1 MEVKGQYLPIDKL
14 RLAMNVLDPCMD
26 DYLFILDLNSK
37 YYEISESAV
46 ERFRIPASEFY
57 LTDDQLTNLV
67 YSKDLDL
74 ITLDL
79 RDVAANKKNRHDLQY
94 RWISKDGQPVWINC
108 RGRVLVS
115 KAGQAEFLI
124 GCINE
129 IGRRQKADNV
139 SGLIVASS
147 MQKTL
152 EEEYTR
158 DRKGFILRL
167 DIDNFKEVNE
177 KLGLEYG
184 DIVLRDTAR
193 CIESTLN
200 PDTQFLYHI
209 TGDEF
214 AILDLESTTAEEAH
228 QLYTKIRKAIHR
240 YVASNGYIA
249 FFTISAGIVGLDQAD
264 SLDYSTLMTLAE
276 FALSEAKKHGKNTD
290 YLYKSDD
297 FHAFLHRKKLLHDLR
312 QAVLHNFRGFEVHF
326 QPVEDI
332 RRGVLCGAE
341 ALLRFSNED
350 GSNVSPV
357 AFIPLLEESGLII
370 PVGRW
375 VLSRAMEFCKKMQEK
390 MPDFKVSVNISYIQV
405 LKSDL
410 IRDISDLLK
419 EYDLTPDSIQM
430 EMTESGFFETDQSY
444 IRFCSDLKALGVP
457 LALDDFGTGY
467 SNFHYLYHI
476 DPQVIKIDRSFTLK
490 ALNNDYEFNLLRHMV
505 QLTHSINSKMCIE
518 GIETRD
524 ELDKIC
530 ELDPDYIQGYYFGKA
545 HPAQTFLTKYF
556 NC

>member
-14 RLAMNVLDPCMD
+14 RLAMSVLDPCMD
-26 DYLFILDLNSK
+26 DYLFILDLKTK

-57 LTDDQLTNLV
+57 LVGDHLTNLV
-67 YSKDLDL
+67 YPKDLDM
-74 ITLDL
+74 IVEDL
-79 RDVAANKKNRHDLQY
+79 REVEENKKRRHDVQY
-94 RWISKDGQPVWINC
+94 RWIGKDGQPVWINC

-115 KAGQAEFLI
+115 KDGQAEFLI

-147 MQKTL
+147 MQKAL
-152 EEEYTR
+152 EEQYASGST
-158 DRKGFILRL
+158 GFILRL
-167 DIDNFKEVNE
+167 DIDNFREINE
-177 KLGLEYG
+177 KLGLDYG
-184 DIVLRDTAR
+184 DIVLRETAR
-193 CIESTLN
+193 CIEGVLGTDQS
-200 PDTQFLYHI
+200 LYHI
-209 TGDEF
+209 TADEF
-214 AILDLESTTAEEAH
+214 AILDLASKTVDEAH
-228 QLYTKIRKAIHR
+228 QLYKNIRKAIHR
-240 YVASNGYIA
+240 YVADNGYIA
-249 FFTISAGIVGLDQAD
+249 FFTISAGIVGIDQANTA
-264 SLDYSTLMTLAE
+264 DYSTLMTLAE

-290 YLYKSDD
+290 YIYKSDD
-297 FHAFLHRKKLLHDLR
+297 FQAFLHRKMLLHDLR
-312 QAVLHNFRGFEVHF
+312 QAVLHDFRGFEAHF

-332 RRGVLCGAE
+332 RRGGLYGAE
-341 ALLRFSNED
+341 TLLRFTCEN
-350 GSNVSPV
+350 GSGVSP
-357 AFIPLLEESGLII
+357 AEFIPLLEESGLII

-375 VLSRAMEFCKKMQEK
+375 VLGRAMEFCKKMQEK
-390 MPDFKVSVNISYIQV
+390 VPDFKVSVNVSYIQV

-419 EYDLTPDSIQM
+419 EHDLTPGSVQM
-430 EMTESGFFETDQSY
+430 ELTESGFFETDQSY
-444 IRFCSDLKALGVP
+444 IRFCSDLKELGIP

-530 ELDPDYIQGYYFGKA
+530 ELDPDFIQGYYFGKA
-545 HPAQTFLTKYF
+545 HPAQMFLDKYF